1 MYAFEN
7 KTIDVPIGNEIFKVR
22 LVADR
27 YQTGNLAIL
36 GVCEDGEPFATLTVN
51 MPQHQHL
58 LDKDEVFIKNWSEN
72 ETFAREAL
80 MSGFF
85 IQWGRPVPSGFV
97 KVPIWKVIG
106 GE

>member
-7 KTIDVPIGNEIFKVR
+7 QIIEVPIGNEIFKVK
-22 LVADR
+22 LVADK
-27 YQTGNLAIL
+27 YHTGNLAIM

-58 LDKDEVFIKNWSEN
+58 LEKDEVFIKNWSEN
-72 ETFAREAL
+72 EAFAQEAL

-85 IQWGRPVPSGFV
+85 CQWSKTVPSGFV
-97 KVPIWKVIG
+97 QVPIWKVF
-106 GE
+106 